1 MLVKLYRNDG
11 SVFEVPGNQVKEFL
25 AMGLTEEPPVAP
37 KAAAKKAE
45 PVEES
50 TSAEDSGED
59 SPKKRSYTKK

>member
-25 AMGLTEEPPVAP
+25 AMGMMEEPPVAP
-37 KAAAKKAE
+37 KVAAKKEE

-50 TSAEDSGED
+50 TSAEDSEED